1 MPTYHIHDTAV
12 RLCVWDPDQPPK
24 RCIERQRTGGPY
36 TYPPPPY
43 GRDVEPLKEQ
53 HEGVEFL
60 GSDMPFW
67 IVKAGHDLFFK
78 TRQTSSAI
86 TKPSVE
92 RRQEEPVPAKE
103 GHKNSNIQQAKE
115 PQSSPHDFHDDD
127 GDSVLSSISSSMF
140 ADSSPLE
147 IEENA
152 PLNASSGELSLLAAT
167 LQLTFAGRNGNRR
180 GCAQRKP
187 KSLPQLVQDIVSKPI
202 TTAIPVMVELS
213 LSKNSFMES
222 IITNDAQDICV
233 NVFFNGQFASSRVF
247 RSHTA
252 EQKDQFFGGRRIDT
266 HLEVPWVI
274 LPATNDNTSPLEKSH
289 ESSSFEDRWDKVN
302 QLLLQEAHEWGRAG
316 KYKMFRSPVG
326 EYLAELSK
334 KPVPQNMKNGST
346 VGRQGGII
354 DVSKQISVQSLLH

>member
-1 MPTYHIHDTAV
+1 M
-12 RLCVWDPDQPPK
+12 
-24 RCIERQRTGGPY
+24 
-36 TYPPPPY
+36 
-43 GRDVEPLKEQ
+43 
-53 HEGVEFL
+53 
-60 GSDMPFW
+60 
-67 IVKAGHDLFFK
+67 
-78 TRQTSSAI
+78 
-86 TKPSVE
+86 
-92 RRQEEPVPAKE
+92 
-103 GHKNSNIQQAKE
+103 
-115 PQSSPHDFHDDD
+115 
-127 GDSVLSSISSSMF
+127 
-140 ADSSPLE
+140 
-147 IEENA
+147 
-152 PLNASSGELSLLAAT
+152 
-167 LQLTFAGRNGNRR
+167 RNRNRR

-187 KSLPQLVQDIVSKPI
+187 ESLPQLVQDIVSKPI
-202 TTAIPVMVELS
+202 TTAVPVMVELS

-233 NVFFNGQFASSRVF
+233 NVFFNGQFTSSRVF
-247 RSHTA
+247 RSHTAEHFTA

-274 LPATNDNTSPLEKSH
+274 LPVTNDDTSPSEKSH

-334 KPVPQNMKNGST
+334 KPVPQNMKNGGT